1 MIRRLR
7 RTLLR
12 RDAPSTISER
22 LPPGRARLYTAY
34 TLTRNSDAAA
44 FAARIPKGGRRDET
58 PRAGRD
64 RPAVRR
70 SGVPDHGERRRR
82 EGKSGESR
90 PRRRRH
96 GGPGNGQGGGDLRPD
111 DGPRRTEGADSGR
124 SCGP

>member
-44 FAARIPKGGRRDET
+44 FTARIPKGGRRDET

-82 EGKSGESR
+82 EGEGREI
-90 PRRRRH
+90 PRRRSIEPGYGH
-96 GGPGNGQGGGDLRPD
+96 GRPDLRSD
-111 DGPRRTEGADSGR
+111 DG
-124 SCGP
+124 